1 MKLYLLV
8 QVLLVFLAVLIVQPH
23 VVDNAQGHKH
33 SPLAVVLSLSIW
45 FVPGVRVHHPLVEGE
60 HTLDVSL
67 ADTATRGDSCLM
79 LTQPT

>member
-33 SPLAVVLSLSIW
+33 SPPAVVLLLSIW
-45 FVPGVRVHHPLVEGE
+45 FVLGVRVHHPLVEGE
-60 HTLDVSL
+60 HPLDVSL
-67 ADTATRGDSCLM
+67 ADTAARRELCLV
-79 LTQPT
+79 LV